1 MAAKGHGSGF
11 YYGVAGRHGNVGGS
25 ELVDGDGDVDGE
37 WLVVISDLVWQ
48 TLIWRENLR
57 KILNGTIKSGKILN
71 ERGKFG
77 KDTLRRK
84 NFNETDEVCG
94 ERSTLEVTDLFTSVR
109 LPLPLIG
116 KKKLLLQISGSS
128 YQKQKIK
135 DIF

>member
-1 MAAKGHGSGF
+1 MMRRATVAAKGHGSGF

-71 ERGKFG
+71 ESGKFG

-94 ERSTLEVTDLFTSVR
+94 ERSTLEDDGLVHFRPPSR
-109 LPLPLIG
+109 
-116 KKKLLLQISGSS
+116 
-128 YQKQKIK
+128 
-135 DIF
+135 FR